1 VEFVAGFSA
10 PAAAVARPKSKAM
23 HVLWKVKIGTGGGE
37 SGLEKE
43 NEASRV
49 TTCQRGTF
57 IETII

>member
-1 VEFVAGFSA
+1 
-10 PAAAVARPKSKAM
+10 M